1 MIGRPAAGI
10 VVPVFALAL
19 AFALVLVLAPTL
31 AQAVATAPTP
41 VVAQR
46 AFAILEKPVAVSA
59 QLDSTPGAPPG
70 LYAFTVTVAHAGQ
83 SYSYRTFLVAVDNLA
98 AAVAVLRRTIGWRGG
113 YLFAR
118 RECGGGNAWR
128 CDVDL
133 VFALRGGRL
142 VRIGEQI
149 GGTRSQAPGA
159 AYRNGHFVDV
169 YDRLEINDLTSHA
182 GAPWFRIYLVDR
194 DGTLAAD
201 LPYTWRMDARR
212 FEASRRELDHVV
224 GDRKFDPRARD
235 ETIASLLL
243 HNAALARYCRQAVA
257 LDKTTADAKRLLAPD
272 AYARFERLV
281 ASVVPGELPP
291 PLER

>member
-1 MIGRPAAGI
+1 MIGS
-10 VVPVFALAL
+10 L
-19 AFALVLVLAPTL
+19 ALVLAAPLAAAFAAP
-31 AQAVATAPTP
+31 ACAGDAVA
-41 VVAQR
+41 
-46 AFAILEKPVAVSA
+46 ILGRPVAVSA
-59 QLDSTPGAPPG
+59 RLDLAPGAPPHF
-70 LYAFTVTVAHAGQ
+70 YPFTITVAHEQQA
-83 SYSYRTFLVAVDNLA
+83 YSYRTALVAVDDA
-98 AAVAVLRRTIGWRGG
+98 AAAIAILRRTIGWRGG

-142 VRIGEQI
+142 ERIGEQI

-194 DGTLAAD
+194 DGELAVD

-212 FEASRRELDHVV
+212 FAENRREIVRVERDPKL
-224 GDRKFDPRARD
+224 DPRARN
-235 ETIASLLL
+235 ESLASLLL
-243 HNAALARYCRQAVA
+243 HNAALARYCRQAGPLEA
-257 LDKTTADAKRLLAPD
+257 TDSDAKRLLAPV
-272 AYARFERLV
+272 AYASFQRIV
-281 ASVVPGELPP
+281 ASVEPGQLPRP
-291 PLER
+291 QTP

>member
-1 MIGRPAAGI
+1 MIRHLSA
-10 VVPVFALAL
+10 VLVALAL
-19 AFALVLVLAPTL
+19 AAAPAQAL
-31 AQAVATAPTP
+31 AQVP
-41 VVAQR
+41 AQR

-59 QLDSTPGAPPG
+59 QLDSNPSTPPHF
-70 LYAFTVTVAHAGQ
+70 YTFRVTVTRDRQ
-83 SYSYRTFLVAVDNLA
+83 TYSYRTFLVAVDNVA

-133 VFALRGGRL
+133 IFALRGGRL

-169 YDRLEINDLTSHA
+169 YDRLETNDLTSHA

-194 DGTLAAD
+194 DGRLAAD
-201 LPYTWRMDARR
+201 LPYTWRMDVRR
-212 FEASRRELDHVV
+212 FESSRRELDHVER
-224 GDRKFDPRARD
+224 DRKLDPHARD

-243 HNAALARYCRQAVA
+243 HNAALARYCRQAGA
-257 LDKTTADAKRLLAPD
+257 LDKTAVDAKRLLAPA

-281 ASVVPGELPP
+281 ASVAPGELPR
-291 PLER
+291 PLEH